1 MLIRCRLLYELKGY
15 FIGKTYNNKYFLVKK
30 NEFIHHFKKGGD
42 YSFFCDLVDKLFFS
56 ILIPLDEEEVLRN
69 STVYRC

>member
-56 ILIPLDEEEVLRN
+56 ILIPLDKEEIIKENMLAK
-69 STVYRC
+69 C